1 MGFKGARPEIE
12 TAILYAS
19 YQTANPNHR
28 LHYRSRHSPPLSV
41 RFLLATRI
49 LRSRVL
55 STKCAGQSE
64 RTLLVTTKLD
74 RRQPPVGVLPFG
86 AAGGTGLIV
95 YTVVQRVLGGITRA
109 TYSTPRID
117 PSQMM
122 RSMQGAMPWIGSR
135 GAVPRSLPPDMTN
148 AQYTILS
155 TLRGGRRKPK
165 DIAKALSM
173 DKKEVERETAILR
186 TNGYLTKNNLL
197 TTKGLSALS

>member
-1 MGFKGARPEIE
+1 MQIIRPLIRIIVSLVGAVIPLLFLSGSYSPLGSS
-12 TAILYAS
+12 ALGSYLPNVLGNQSALYS
-19 YQTANPNHR
+19 
-28 LHYRSRHSPPLSV
+28 S
-41 RFLLATRI
+41 
-49 LRSRVL
+49 LRNSIGVSL
-55 STKCAGQSE
+55 
-64 RTLLVTTKLD
+64 
-74 RRQPPVGVLPFG
+74 PVGLLPFG

-95 YTVVQRVLGGITRA
+95 YTVVQRALGGITRA
-109 TYSTPRID
+109 TYSAPRID

-122 RSMQGAMPWIGSR
+122 RSMQGAMPWIGAH